1 MPKTGPVVSE
11 RSLRVEISSMTTS
24 LPSLRRL
31 RRTVRRA
38 TGTRRRHEDRGAS
51 AVEFA
56 LVSPLLFTLLFATID
71 YGLYFADV
79 LTVQQRTTDAARD
92 ATLSVGSVAANWPG
106 AGNCG
111 AQVIPLGSATDDL
124 AKVVCDLSASVQP
137 LGGGVLSV
145 KAEVVDAAGAP
156 VAQWLPGNRLRVCS
170 VTEHPAVLPFVPL
183 PAGGVV
189 RSHVDMPIQPGQASL
204 LLAPVAQPAPAD
216 SDWSWC

>member
-79 LTVQQRTTDAARD
+79 LTVQQGAADAARD
-92 ATLSVGSVAANWPG
+92 ATLSVGSASDAWPG
-106 AGNCG
+106 TGDCG
-111 AQVIPLGSATDDL
+111 ASPTQSLVTGVSTDL
-124 AKVVCDLSASVQP
+124 SKVVCGLSTSVQP
-137 LGGGVLSV
+137 LGGGVV
-145 KAEVVDAAGAP
+145 AAMAEIVDANGNP
-156 VAQWLPGNRLRVCS
+156 SAQWAQGSRLRVCAE
-170 VTEHPAVLPFVPL
+170 TTHEAVLPFVPL
-183 PAGGVV
+183 PDGGVV
-189 RSHVDMPIQPGQASL
+189 RTRV
-204 LLAPVAQPAPAD
+204 
-216 SDWSWC
+216 